1 MGEVTITEANF
12 ETEVLRSE
20 LPVLVDFWADWC
32 GPCRMLSPLI
42 ADLAKE
48 YEGKIKVG
56 KVNVDEQ
63 QELAMKYRVVSI
75 PTLVLFRGGQAVNR
89 LVGAVPKGRIEEML
103 NS

>member
-1 MGEVTITEANF
+1 MGEVIITEANF
-12 ETEVLRSE
+12 ETEVLQSE

-32 GPCRMLSPLI
+32 GPCRMLAPLI
-42 ADLAKE
+42 EDLAKE

-75 PTLVLFRGGQAVNR
+75 PTLVLFREGQAVNR
-89 LVGAVPKGRIEEML
+89 LVGAVPKGRIEEMI
-103 NS
+103 NA

>member
-1 MGEVTITEANF
+1 MGEGTITEANF
-12 ETEVLRSE
+12 ETEVLQSE

-32 GPCRMLSPLI
+32 GPCRMLAPLI
-42 ADLAKE
+42 EDLAKE
-48 YEGKIKVG
+48 YEGRIKVG

-75 PTLVLFRGGQAVNR
+75 PTLVLFREGQAVNR

-103 NS
+103 NA